1 MAAKKKKLTS
11 DEALRYDRL
20 RFYEEDVAKIDKLL
34 SEFLRL
40 SGAKC
45 ALLIDKDGHTVTRRG
60 EVKTVD
66 MDTISAL
73 VAGSFAATKEM
84 ARLLGEEEFT
94 ALFHQ
99 GQRDNIQLSLVGD
112 RTLLTILFDDRTTVG
127 MVRLYANE
135 TANKLAEIYV
145 ECLRKMDSDEPGNP
159 ELDEDYGDSAKAKL
173 ENLFD

>member
-1 MAAKKKKLTS
+1 MANRNMSANEKL
-11 DEALRYDRL
+11 RHDRL
-20 RFYEEDVAKIDKLL
+20 AFYKEDIEKIDKML

-45 ALLIDKDGHTVTRRG
+45 ALLIDKEGHLVTKRG
-60 EVKTVD
+60 EVRTID

-99 GQRDNIQLSLVGD
+99 GERDNIQLSLVGD

-135 TANKLAEIYV
+135 TAKKLAEIY
-145 ECLRKMDSDEPGNP
+145 KAA
-159 ELDEDYGDSAKAKL
+159 LDRSQREGGPSLDKDYNDSARRTL
-173 ENLFD
+173 DTLFDK

>member
-1 MAAKKKKLTS
+1 MTGEHMSAN
-11 DEALRYDRL
+11 DRL
-20 RFYEEDVAKIDKLL
+20 RHDRLTFYKDDIEKIDQILT
-34 SEFLRL
+34 EFLRL

-45 ALLIDKDGHTVTRRG
+45 ALLIDKEGHLVTKRG
-60 EVKTVD
+60 EVRTID

-94 ALFHQ
+94 ALYHQ
-99 GQRDNIQLSLVGD
+99 GQRDNIQLGLVGD

-135 TANKLAEIYV
+135 TAKKLTEIYHV
-145 ECLRKMDSDEPGNP
+145 AESREGGA
-159 ELDEDYGDSAKAKL
+159 ELDADYGDSARKKL